1 MTCCS
6 YGIQDSKKS
15 RRNSLFPEVSR
26 MVLSRNRAPVVAPP
40 KLFRPSGHGKLLNL
54 LGVRQLWV
62 ILWTEN
68 IFCPHIYGYICWLY
82 HILLRKNR
90 TTQPTQ
96 QGEMREKKFTLAER
110 QRARNSLIFRCG
122 CKHETPR
129 CKRLKLK

>member
-68 IFCPHIYGYICWLY
+68 IFCPHIYGYFCWLY
-82 HILLRKNR
+82 HIFLRKNR

-96 QGEMREKKFTLAER
+96 QGELREKNLLLPSANAPETLSFFVAG
-110 QRARNSLIFRCG
+110 ANTKPLGASA
-122 CKHETPR
+122 
-129 CKRLKLK
+129 